1 MTPGL
6 RLLPFLSSLL
16 LVAACTSSTPQA
28 TTTDTAPIADVRNRY
43 VAAYN
48 AGDAAALTALY
59 TKDAKLMAPGA
70 EPASGTKAIQAL
82 FAASVAQGAKNTLTQ
97 KDVVG
102 FGDYA
107 LETGGWV
114 ATGADGKHLDHGP
127 FMTLLKKVDGGW
139 KIYRDT
145 WNSSM
150 PQK

>member
-1 MTPGL
+1 MI
-6 RLLPFLSSLL
+6 RPFVVG
-16 LVAACTSSTPQA
+16 LVAMALALPLPALAQSADLRAQVEKMDQA
-28 TTTDTAPIADVRNRY
+28 WEK
-43 VAAYN
+43 AYN

-59 TKDAKLMAPGA
+59 TKDAKVMAPGA

-82 FAASVAQGAKNTLTQ
+82 FEGAVAQGVKNTLTQ
-97 KDVVG
+97 EDVVG

-107 LETGGWV
+107 LETGKYV
-114 ATGADGKHLDHGP
+114 ATSADGKHLDHGS

-139 KIYRDT
+139 KIHRDT